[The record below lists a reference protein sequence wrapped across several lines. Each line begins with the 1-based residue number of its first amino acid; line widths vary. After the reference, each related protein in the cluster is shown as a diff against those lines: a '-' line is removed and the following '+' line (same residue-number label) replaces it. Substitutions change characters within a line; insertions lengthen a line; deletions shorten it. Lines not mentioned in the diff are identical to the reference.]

1 MGISI
6 SAGAFHLCQNP
17 SYPDTRTDF
26 ARMMP
31 KSMRRGASTVR
42 RLPALACAAA
52 LALVAVGPAPAAEP
66 PLVAAAASLR
76 HVLPALSRAWVD
88 AGGVRPEVSFG
99 SSGNLYRQ
107 IAQGAPF
114 ELFLSADE
122 EQALKLV
129 AAGRTD
135 GEGIVYGLGRLVL
148 LVPRHSRLALDPTL
162 ADLSRALDDGRL
174 RRLAI
179 ANPAH
184 APYGRAARE
193 ALVRAALWPRL
204 GDRLLLAENAAQA
217 VQFAL
222 ARAADGGIVPWA
234 LVLSERVSRD
244 AGHALLDAAMHD
256 PIAHRMVLLARA
268 GTQARALFRFLAGPE
283 AGDIF
288 ERFGFG
294 APRAHGPFPSRSVSL
309 APRRWPREH
318 LRACGPLAGGT
329 PALPEGHVSTVARG
343 GPSFGTTGNRRKPA
357 INGSSRVAH
366 NRESA
371 GAEHGCPVT

>member
-1 MGISI
+1 
-6 SAGAFHLCQNP
+6 
-17 SYPDTRTDF
+17 
-26 ARMMP
+26 MMP
-31 KSMRRGASTVR
+31 RPMRRGASAVR
-42 RLPALACAAA
+42 HVLARMSHRYTAAGAAPVKPALAAQAFRASALAAA
-52 LALVAVGPAPAAEP
+52 LVLATPAAAGEA

-76 HVLPALSRAWVD
+76 HVFPALSRAWVD

-114 ELFLSADE
+114 DLFLSADE

-129 AAGRTD
+129 AAGGTD
-135 GEGIVYGLGRLVL
+135 GEGVVYGLGRLVL

-162 ADLSRALDDGRL
+162 ADLARALDDGRL

-193 ALVRAALWPRL
+193 ALVGAALWPRL

-222 ARAADGGIVPWA
+222 ARAADGGLVPRA
-234 LVLSERVSRD
+234 LVLSARVSRD
-244 AGHALLDAAMHD
+244 ARHGLLDAAMHG

-268 GTQARALFRFLAGPE
+268 GAQARALFRFLAGPE
-283 AGDIF
+283 ARGIL
-288 ERFGFG
+288 ERHGFA
-294 APRAHGPFPSRSVSL
+294 AP
-309 APRRWPREH
+309 
-318 LRACGPLAGGT
+318 
-329 PALPEGHVSTVARG
+329 
-343 GPSFGTTGNRRKPA
+343 
-357 INGSSRVAH
+357 
-366 NRESA
+366 
-371 GAEHGCPVT
+371 